1 MTSIPSNDAG
11 TGDED
16 TWRLPRLDEVDADS
30 VPTHIDTSIPHT
42 ARIYDY
48 LLGGKSNFAV
58 DRAAAEHILGAI
70 PDLATTLRLNRLFL
84 QRSVRYAARRGIRQ
98 FLDVGTGIPA
108 AGNTHEAAHEIAPD
122 ARVAYVDNDPIVLVH
137 GRALM
142 TDHGPGQTTFTQAD
156 LRDPKAIL
164 TAPEVLKVIDFA
176 EPIALMLVAILHFI
190 KDEENPGEIVAT
202 LRDALPPGSMLILSH
217 ASYDS
222 DPARGQAGAA
232 GWKNASAE
240 MTMRSYDRVLAFFEG
255 FELIEPPGIRP
266 HWNPDGEPET
276 PLDAV
281 ENVWGYGGV
290 GIKR

>member
-1 MTSIPSNDAG
+1 MTSISSS
-11 TGDED
+11 DED
-16 TWRLPRLDEVDADS
+16 AWRLPRLDEVEEES
-30 VPTHIDTSIPHT
+30 VAARIDTSIPHT

-58 DRAAAEHILGAI
+58 DRAAAEHILAAI
-70 PDLATTLRLNRLFL
+70 PDLPTTLRLNRLFL

-98 FLDVGTGIPA
+98 FLDIGTGIPTG
-108 AGNTHEAAHEIAPD
+108 GNTHEAAHQVAPD

-142 TDHGPGQTTFTQAD
+142 TGGGPGRTTFTQAD

-164 TAPEVLKVIDFA
+164 TAPEVVEVIDFA
-176 EPIALMLVAILHFI
+176 EPVAVMLVAILHFI
-190 KDEENPGEIVAT
+190 KDEENPHEIVAT
-202 LRDALPPGSMLILSH
+202 LRDALVPGSMLILSH
-217 ASYDS
+217 ASFDA

-240 MTMRSYDRVLAFFEG
+240 MTMRGYDRVLSFFDG
-255 FELIEPPGIRP
+255 FEVVEPPGIRP
-266 HWNPDGEPET
+266 HWNPDGEPDD